1 MSIVEERGGRVWGRG
16 KGWMSM
22 EDGEGVDE
30 YRGRQRKR
38 CMSME
43 EGRSNLIR
51 KPKRR

>member
-1 MSIVEERGGRVWGRG
+1 MGE
-16 KGWMSM
+16 
-22 EDGEGVDE
+22 GEGVDE